1 MRPRKLSIFLGLL
14 ALGCLVST
22 PASSTIINLTAS
34 LDCSQANAGA
44 GTCGAGGT
52 GTGSGSI
59 TLDDVTNLLSWT
71 VTWSGLSSSVT
82 AAHFH
87 GPALPSQNAGVTVG
101 IGVPSPRIGSTTIS
115 ASEEAD
121 LLAGLWYLNVHTSA
135 FPGGEIRGQVVP
147 EPATAL
153 LLAGGLLGL
162 AAHRRRRKA

>member
-14 ALGCLVST
+14 ALACLVST

-44 GTCGAGGT
+44 GTCGSGGT
-52 GTGSGSI
+52 GTGSGTI

-71 VTWSGLSSSVT
+71 VTWSGLSGSDL

-87 GPALPSQNAGVTVG
+87 GPALPNQNAGIEVG
-101 IGVPSPRIGSTTIS
+101 IGVPSPAIGSTVLTD
-115 ASEEAD
+115 AQETD
-121 LLAGLWYLNVHTSA
+121 LLTGLWYLNIHSST
-135 FPGGEIRGQVVP
+135 FNGGEIRGQVVP
-147 EPATAL
+147 EPSTAL